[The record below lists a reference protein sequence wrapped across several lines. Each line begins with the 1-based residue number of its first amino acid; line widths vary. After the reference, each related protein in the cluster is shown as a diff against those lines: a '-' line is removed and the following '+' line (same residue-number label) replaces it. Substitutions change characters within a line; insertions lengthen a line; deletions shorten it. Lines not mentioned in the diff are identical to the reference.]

1 MIELH
6 RDSDDINGVDD
17 ENDGNDENWD
27 GDDDPIYE
35 DPDAQLQPKNQQQQ
49 QQHQILNAG
58 YQNTQQQQKN
68 SSFGYQN
75 TQQQQK
81 NSSPGYVDMKQEQK
95 NLSPGYQNT
104 IATVQQQQQHQY
116 EALQTMPGTSKCS
129 TKATPQDHIEKAR
142 ENDIYEPVPEKEMGY
157 ETLTGYSGQNE

>member
-6 RDSDDINGVDD
+6 PDIDDVNDGDD
-17 ENDGNDENWD
+17 ENNGDEDNWD
-27 GDDDPIYE
+27 DDDGDEPIYE
-35 DPDAQLQPKNQQQQ
+35 DPDLPRYPEN
-49 QQHQILNAG
+49 L
-58 YQNTQQQQKN
+58 QQQKQQKILKPD
-68 SSFGYQN
+68 YQN

-116 EALQTMPGTSKCS
+116 EALQTTPGTSKCS

-157 ETLTGYSGQNE
+157 ETLPGYSGQNE